1 MNQDEYMQVSS
12 YSRFLEF
19 VIYLLFFLGPLTGN
33 VIMVLFHV
41 LSQDFQ
47 VSINAILI
55 AIPAFMFPFA
65 ITQLFTGAISD
76 IKGRIPVLIFGLLL
90 FALAMLITTLS
101 FNLEVYIIS
110 NILAGIGFGFINPV
124 LIALMS
130 DLTSPSKI
138 PNKMGYLGATA
149 NLGVGIGPLVASQM
163 IEISWR
169 SVYILFL
176 VITCFCLIYMF
187 LTKRPPQRISKESSL
202 KALMGQISK
211 EMQKKVVVLLLISTF
226 VYSHTYLAVTIW
238 TSRALA
244 GVVEESLT
252 GIILGLAGVGGAIAG
267 ALGGNLI
274 RKKGVRFTIFIG
286 IITMLCSIIVLI
298 TIGDIT
304 REEVII
310 PLAVGWVVGGF
321 AGGILFTSMA
331 YYSQVLSPKRRGA
344 LAGLFTASY
353 FIGIALV
360 PTTLS
365 PFSDN
370 FGITGVYIAIFIIS
384 IIYTLV
390 ILILSKIASSAILNK
405 EIQLN
410 L

>member
-1 MNQDEYMQVSS
+1 MSQDERMQVSS

-19 VIYLLFFLGPLTGN
+19 IIYILFFLGPLMGN
-33 VIMVLFHV
+33 VIMVLLHV

-55 AIPAFMFPFA
+55 AIPAFMIPFA
-65 ITQLFTGAISD
+65 ITQLFAGAISD

-90 FALAMLITTLS
+90 FALAMLTTTLS
-101 FNLEVYIIS
+101 FNLEVFIIS

-130 DLTSPSKI
+130 DFTSPSMI
-138 PNKMGYLGATA
+138 PSKMGYLGATA
-149 NLGVGIGPLVASQM
+149 NLGVGIGPLIASQM
-163 IEISWR
+163 IGIGWR
-169 SVYILFL
+169 SVYILFFI
-176 VITCFCLIYMF
+176 ITCFCLIYMF
-187 LTKRPPQRISKESSL
+187 ITKRPLKIISKGSSF
-202 KALMGQISK
+202 KVLMGQISN
-211 EMQKKVVVLLLISTF
+211 EMQKKVVILLLVTTF

-238 TSRALA
+238 TSRTLA

-267 ALGGNLI
+267 ALAGNLI

-286 IITMLCSIIVLI
+286 IVMMFFSIIVLI
-298 TIGDIT
+298 TVGDIT
-304 REEVII
+304 REVVSI
-310 PLAVGWVVGGF
+310 PLAVGWIAGGF
-321 AGGILFTSMA
+321 AGGILFTSMV
-331 YYSQVLSPKRRGA
+331 YYSQVLSPERRGA

-360 PTTLS
+360 PITLS
-365 PFSDN
+365 PFSDI
-370 FGITGVYIAIFIIS
+370 FGITGVYIAIFFIS